1 MLLER
6 TAQNAAQDIG
16 LQIIRTEVPV
26 ENAATMKRNNFFLI
40 FSVFCF
46 SMIAIE
52 RIIGSYLVNYSLST
66 LFAQLGIL
74 FLGLFFVYR
83 KDLRTTLRELNIPGN
98 LKTAIS
104 WTAIGLVV
112 IFVGGIIIGLIATE
126 AKINDQSKVVE
137 KVNEFSYE
145 IILMAIILAPIGE
158 ELLFRGFLTKRFG
171 VIISA
176 LIFGAV
182 HLAYGSYFEI
192 IGIVYIGLV
201 LAYVFQKTKSLTPC
215 ILIHFLHN
223 LFNLLAMI
231 ILRGAS

>member
-1 MLLER
+1 
-6 TAQNAAQDIG
+6 
-16 LQIIRTEVPV
+16 
-26 ENAATMKRNNFFLI
+26 
-40 FSVFCF
+40 
-46 SMIAIE
+46 MIAIE

-83 KDLRTTLRELNIPGN
+83 KDLRTTFRELNIPGN

-158 ELLFRGFLTKRFG
+158 ELLFRGFLTKKFG

-192 IGIVYIGLV
+192 IGAVYIGLV